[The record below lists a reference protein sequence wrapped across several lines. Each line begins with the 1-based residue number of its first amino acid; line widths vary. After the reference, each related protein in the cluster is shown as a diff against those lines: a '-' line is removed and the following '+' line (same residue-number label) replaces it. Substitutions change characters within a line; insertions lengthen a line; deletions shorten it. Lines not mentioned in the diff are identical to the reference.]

1 MPQSAQIRRGL
12 QALRQKFRARYKSP
26 GTSSQPD
33 LHSKKSSY
41 SSANA
46 IPLHSHQNCIEQD
59 LYVSR
64 KASRKTAGKTPDIR
78 TVAALAKVSIA
89 TVSRTING
97 SPLVSERLSK
107 RVWQAIRQLNYFPN
121 THARTLV
128 SGRSRLFGIIV
139 ENITNPF
146 FPELIQS
153 FEKIAV
159 AHGYEILVSS
169 TNSDPAVLTTCVRR
183 MLERKVEGV
192 AVLTFGEEEP
202 VLDQLT
208 NHDVPMVLAEFKL
221 EDHPKTSTILLD
233 YTTGLRAAVD
243 HLAGLGHRKI
253 GFMAGPHTLHSAIT
267 RENDFRTAMK
277 AASLPIEST
286 WVIECD
292 HTLRG
297 GVAGFDRLRALGK
310 QPTAVICSNDMTAI
324 GVLRAAYMAELRVP
338 QDLSV
343 IGLDDIDFAEFTLP
357 PLTTIRL
364 SRADLARA
372 AFEAL
377 RQQAEDP
384 NDPNIQRE
392 FLVSTSLVVRGS
404 TAAPSA
410 GE

>member
-1 MPQSAQIRRGL
+1 MP
-12 QALRQKFRARYKSP
+12 
-26 GTSSQPD
+26 
-33 LHSKKSSY
+33 
-41 SSANA
+41 
-46 IPLHSHQNCIEQD
+46 
-59 LYVSR
+59 R
-64 KASRKTAGKTPDIR
+64 KASRKSSAKTPDIR
-78 TVAALAKVSIA
+78 TVAAVAKVSIA

-107 RVWQAIRQLNYFPN
+107 RVWQAIKQLNYFPN

-153 FEKIAV
+153 FEEIAV
-159 AHGYEILVSS
+159 ANGYEILVSS
-169 TNSDPAVLTTCVRR
+169 SNSDPVVLTACVRR

-192 AVLTFGEEEP
+192 AVMTFGEEEP
-202 VLDQLT
+202 VLDQLMHR
-208 NHDVPMVLAEFKL
+208 NVPIVLAEFKL
-221 EDHPKTSTILLD
+221 EDPKASTILLD
-233 YTTGLRAAVD
+233 YSTGIHAAIN
-243 HLAGLGHRKI
+243 HLVKLGHSKI
-253 GFMAGPHTLHSAIT
+253 AFLAGPHKLHSAIT
-267 RENDFRTAMK
+267 RENDFRTAMQ
-277 AASLPIEST
+277 AASLTIQKK

-292 HTLRG
+292 HTLKG
-297 GVAGFDRLRALGK
+297 GVAGYNQLQALSAR
-310 QPTAVICSNDMTAI
+310 PTAIVCSNDMTAI
-324 GVLRAAYMAELRVP
+324 GVLRAAYMEGLRVP

-357 PLTTIRL
+357 PMTTIRL

-384 NDPNIQRE
+384 HSPNLQRE

-404 TAAPSA
+404 TAAPAAARDKSIA
-410 GE
+410 VY

>member
-1 MPQSAQIRRGL
+1 MPR
-12 QALRQKFRARYKSP
+12 K
-26 GTSSQPD
+26 GT
-33 LHSKKSSY
+33 
-41 SSANA
+41 
-46 IPLHSHQNCIEQD
+46 
-59 LYVSR
+59 
-64 KASRKTAGKTPDIR
+64 RKTVAKAADIR

-97 SPLVSERLSK
+97 SPAVSDRLSK
-107 RVWQAIRQLNYFPN
+107 RVWQAIEQLNYFPN
-121 THARTLV
+121 THARSLV

-153 FEKIAV
+153 FEEVAV

-169 TNSDPAVLTTCVRR
+169 SNSDPAILTTCVRR

-208 NHDVPMVLAEFKL
+208 THDIPMVLAEFKL
-221 EDHPKTSTILLD
+221 ELPKSSTILLD
-233 YTTGLRAAVD
+233 YSTGLRAAVD

-253 GFMAGPHTLHSAIT
+253 GFLAGPHTLHSAIT
-267 RENDFRTAMK
+267 RRNDFHTAMQS
-277 AASLPIEST
+277 ASLPVHAD

-297 GVAGFDRLRALGK
+297 GVSGFERLQTLGSR
-310 QPTAVICSNDMTAI
+310 PTAIVCSNDMTAI
-324 GVLRAAYMAELRVP
+324 GVLRAAYMAGLRVP

-343 IGLDDIDFAEFTLP
+343 VGLDDIDFAEFTLP

-377 RQQAEDP
+377 RKQAEAEP
-384 NDPNIQRE
+384 GVKVQRE

-404 TAAPSA
+404 TGAPPS
-410 GE
+410 ES